1 MSKHFDF
8 IKRTRTALLYT
19 TRLLVSTISGRT
31 PLQLYAGSRCIPHV
45 LFRLS
50 LGEFN
55 AIGSKRRGLVRYVPR
70 GVPNAPVARRGVG
83 DAERVE
89 DDILAEAD
97 GDTGC
102 GTSHRAFLSRGE

>member
-1 MSKHFDF
+1 M
-8 IKRTRTALLYT
+8 
-19 TRLLVSTISGRT
+19 
-31 PLQLYAGSRCIPHV
+31 
-45 LFRLS
+45 FRLS

-97 GDTGC
+97 GDMGC
-102 GTSHRAFLSRGE
+102 STSHLAFRSRGE

>member
-1 MSKHFDF
+1 M
-8 IKRTRTALLYT
+8 ILLNAHGPLYCIRLVY
-19 TRLLVSTISGRT
+19 TRLYYLRAHAPPG
-31 PLQLYAGSRCIPHV
+31 LQLYAGSRCIPHV

-102 GTSHRAFLSRGE
+102 GTSHRAFRSRGE